1 MDRSYY
7 LFSSGAFRRR
17 DNTLVLEKQ
26 DGEKVFIPIETVYDI
41 YSFGDID
48 FNSDLMDFLGM
59 RGISLHFFNYFGYYS
74 GSFYPR
80 EKLVSGD
87 LVVRQAA
94 FYSDES
100 KRAFLARRF
109 VSGAAENIIRNLKY
123 YDVRGRDL
131 SDKCEEIKNLIGGL
145 QRFGSV
151 SEIMGIEGNI
161 RKIYYSCWE
170 DIIKQDIEFEKRVK
184 RPPDNMVNSLISL
197 LNSVLYTKTV
207 TEIYKTQLNP
217 SISYLHE
224 PSTKRFSLALDIS
237 EIFKPLIVDRL
248 IFRLLN
254 KNIISENDFVKDEG
268 YLRLKPASLK
278 TVILE
283 LDNFMLTTI
292 MHRTLNRNISYRHL
306 IRLELYKLIKHLLEE
321 KEYVPF
327 KIWW

>member
-123 YDVRGRDL
+123 YDARGRDL
-131 SDKCEEIKNLIGGL
+131 NDKYEEIKNLIGGL